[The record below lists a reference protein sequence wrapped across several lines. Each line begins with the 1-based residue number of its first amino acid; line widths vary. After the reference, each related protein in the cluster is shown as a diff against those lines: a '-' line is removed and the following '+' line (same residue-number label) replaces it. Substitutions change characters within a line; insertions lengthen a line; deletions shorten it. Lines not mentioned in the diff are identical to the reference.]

1 MKVLKMS
8 LFAVV
13 LTVVMS
19 ASAFAQPL
27 DGLGAVLSLVEGQTQ
42 PPAGAPKPQTPAQ
55 PPAATQPAP
64 KPATPPAPFPQDA
77 KIAFIDINAIAGTSV
92 SGKEASKK
100 LSALNDKKLAEIN
113 EKNKQLQAL
122 QTKLNTGGT
131 VLNDTARDQLG
142 KDIDRLQ
149 RDIQFTQQN
158 AQAEMQE
165 LQNDLQAEFQ
175 KKLLPIIEE
184 VAKEKNLHA
193 VFSIA
198 DSGAAYVHPGLNIT
212 DEVVKRLDA
221 KK

>member
-1 MKVLKMS
+1 MKLLKIS
-8 LFAVV
+8 FAAAI
-13 LTVVMS
+13 LTVAVS
-19 ASAFAQPL
+19 VSAFAQ
-27 DGLGAVLSLVEGQTQ
+27 AQ

-55 PPAATQPAP
+55 PPATPPATQPAP

-77 KIAFIDINAIAGTSV
+77 KIAFIDINAIAGSSA

-100 LSALNDKKLAEIN
+100 LAALNDKKLAEIN
-113 EKNKQLQAL
+113 DKNKALQAL
-122 QTKLNTGGT
+122 QTKLSTGGT
-131 VLNDTARDQLG
+131 VLNDTARAQLE
-142 KDIDRLQ
+142 KEIDRQQ

-175 KKLLPIIEE
+175 KRLLPIIEE

-198 DSGAAYVHPGLNIT
+198 DSGAAYVHPGLDVSAEI
-212 DEVVKRLDA
+212 VKRLDA